1 VKFVRKTGFFIFI
14 ALLALLVFIY
24 PPGAPGS
31 SAVYMPL
38 AFISAALFLS
48 SRQIGLIS
56 GFDYLWLVPER
67 GRLPSLLAWGVLALL
82 SCGIMALLLS
92 SVLFALGFLDTAPVR
107 EKMLALPIIALIS
120 SVTLAPLG
128 EEMFFR
134 GFLFRKIG
142 SPSYKRKSGAT
153 SLGKPQLSSVSFSGS
168 SWFFGALISSL
179 LFALLH
185 FSYGSIAEVLAS
197 FSIGVLL
204 CAFTYKTRSLI
215 PAIIAHA
222 GFNLVSVSLML
233 FCGSGA
239 CPF

>member
-1 VKFVRKTGFFIFI
+1 VRKTGFFIFLG
-14 ALLALLVFIY
+14 LLALLIFLY
-24 PPGAPGS
+24 PPWAKGS
-31 SAVYMPL
+31 SAVYLPL
-38 AFISAALFLS
+38 AFISASLFLS

-56 GFDYLWLVPER
+56 GLDYLWLVPER
-67 GRLPSLLAWGVLALL
+67 GHVPALLAWGALALV
-82 SCGIMALLLS
+82 SCGIVTLLLS
-92 SVLFALGFLDTAPVR
+92 GALFALGFLDTEPVR
-107 EKMLALPIIALIS
+107 EKMLSLPIIALVS
-120 SVTLAPLG
+120 SVTLAPIA

-142 SPSYKRKSGAT
+142 SPSYRRKAGAA
-153 SLGKPQLSSVSFSGS
+153 SLGKSHLSSVSFAGS

-197 FSIGVLL
+197 FSIGMLL

-222 GFNLVSVSLML
+222 GFNLVSVSLAL
-233 FCGSGA
+233 FCGASG